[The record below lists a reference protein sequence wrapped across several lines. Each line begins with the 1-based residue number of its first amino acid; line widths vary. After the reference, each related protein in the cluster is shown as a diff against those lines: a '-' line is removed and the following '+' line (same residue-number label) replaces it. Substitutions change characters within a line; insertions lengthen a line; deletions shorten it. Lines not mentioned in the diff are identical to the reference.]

1 VKISISLSF
10 TSQKE
15 IAAANRGN
23 LIQAIPLTKEFSI
36 NKEKYEETIA
46 IQKKNNADFTQDIF
60 NQAQEN
66 FNVLLIK
73 NNIAV
78 KVINISTR
86 DLLIII
92 KNGISDQI
100 TIKILSCSNFVFNI
114 EKKSK
119 LIFLK

>member
-1 VKISISLSF
+1 MKISISLSF

-36 NKEKYEETIA
+36 NKEKNEETIA
-46 IQKKNNADFTQDIF
+46 TQKKNNADFTQDIF

-73 NNIAV
+73 NSIAV

-100 TIKILSCSNFVFNI
+100 TIKILSCTNFVFNI

>member
-1 VKISISLSF
+1 MKISISLSF

-36 NKEKYEETIA
+36 NKEKNEETIA
-46 IQKKNNADFTQDIF
+46 IQKKNNADLTQDIF

-78 KVINISTR
+78 KVINMSTR

-100 TIKILSCSNFVFNI
+100 TIRILSCSNFVFNI

>member
-1 VKISISLSF
+1 MKISISLSF

-36 NKEKYEETIA
+36 NKEKNEETIA
-46 IQKKNNADFTQDIF
+46 IQKKNNADLTQDIF

-100 TIKILSCSNFVFNI
+100 TIRILSCSNFVFNI

>member
-36 NKEKYEETIA
+36 NKEKNEETIA
-46 IQKKNNADFTQDIF
+46 IQKKNNADLTQDIF

-100 TIKILSCSNFVFNI
+100 TIRILSCSNFVFNI